1 MEMTGLKNIRK
12 RLLGV
17 VIILSW
23 FLLIWKSYGNDLE
36 WYVENRCLL
45 GLLYAMVYAPWL
57 YGCFNER
64 KGLNLF
70 PELPKDW
77 QNTLG
82 KFNVM
87 ANALPA
93 LIGLL
98 YFILPSD
105 RFVKEMHVGW
115 SIEANDIVSFPSGEY
130 MLAGWASEADDIVIF
145 WGLAYWYVSYSI
157 YFIMKGNY
165 PSKKFNWSYVGWLM
179 LAMFVIFM
187 CE

>member
-1 MEMTGLKNIRK
+1 M
-12 RLLGV
+12 
-17 VIILSW
+17 
-23 FLLIWKSYGNDLE
+23 
-36 WYVENRCLL
+36 L

-64 KGLNLF
+64 NGLNLF

-77 QNTLG
+77 QNTLW
-82 KFNVM
+82 KFNVI

-98 YFILPSD
+98 YFVLPGD
-105 RFVKEMHVGW
+105 RFDE
-115 SIEANDIVSFPSGEY
+115 ED

-145 WGLAYWYVSYSI
+145 WGLAYWYISYSI

-165 PSKKFNWSYVGWLM
+165 PMKRFNWSYVGWFM
-179 LAMFVIFM
+179 LALFVFYV
-187 CE
+187 

>member
-1 MEMTGLKNIRK
+1 MEMIGLKNIRK

-23 FLLIWKSYGNDLE
+23 FLLVWKSYGNDLE

-82 KFNVM
+82 EFNVM

-98 YFILPSD
+98 YFILSGD
-105 RFVKEMHVGW
+105 RFDE
-115 SIEANDIVSFPSGEY
+115 EY
-130 MLAGWASEADDIVIF
+130 MLAGWASEVDDIVIF